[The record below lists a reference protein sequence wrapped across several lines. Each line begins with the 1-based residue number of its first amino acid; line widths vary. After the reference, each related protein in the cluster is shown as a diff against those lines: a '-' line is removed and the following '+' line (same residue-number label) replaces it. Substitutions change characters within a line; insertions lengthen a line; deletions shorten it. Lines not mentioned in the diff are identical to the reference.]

1 MLQWVSAI
9 GSVGALIAC
18 KGLLVF
24 FSVMSAFGVSMT
36 LDGTIWVNL
45 ILVLVTLALVGFLI
59 NFRKHGNPLPILL
72 ALLGA
77 GAIYYS
83 FLVGFVR
90 PIETAGII
98 ILVLAAALDIWAF
111 RSKTDTLPRVAQK

>member
-1 MLQWVSAI
+1 MLRWISTI
-9 GSVGALIAC
+9 GTLAALIAC

-24 FSVMSAFGVSMT
+24 FSVMSALGVSMT

-45 ILVLVTLALVGFLI
+45 ILVLVTLALVGFVI
-59 NFRKHGNPLPILL
+59 NLRKHENALPILL
-72 ALLGA
+72 ALVGA

-83 FLVGFVR
+83 YLVEFVR

-98 ILVLAAALDIWAF
+98 ILVLAAALDIWAL
-111 RSKTDTLPRVAQK
+111 RSKSSALANVGQK

>member
-1 MLQWVSAI
+1 MLRWVSAI
-9 GSVGALIAC
+9 GSVGVLIAC

-45 ILVLVTLALVGFLI
+45 ILILVTLALVGFLI
-59 NFRKHGNPLPILL
+59 NFRKHQNPLPILL

-83 FLVGFVR
+83 YLVDFIR
-90 PIETAGII
+90 PLETAGII
-98 ILVLAAALDIWAF
+98 VLVLAAGLDMWAL
-111 RSKTDTLPRVAQK
+111 RSTTDTLPRVAQK